1 MWGRIIWYMTKL
13 CYLLMNRFSHNLSP
27 VKWSS
32 SSFTSRPLK
41 WIWRTHT
48 KMPKYRESTISNIHS
63 NSPLDPLISILAIL
77 ILDSIYFS
85 WYSWTES
92 GPCYLDPSTGTVNKR
107 SGPRNPHSL
116 EQFPCFSHHGKR
128 SKTTPT
134 PHWCAEINWGNR

>member
-1 MWGRIIWYMTKL
+1 MWSRIIWYMSKFY
-13 CYLLMNRFSHNLSP
+13 YLLMNHFSHNLSP

-48 KMPKYRESTISNIHS
+48 KMPRYRESTISNIHS
-63 NSPLDPLISILAIL
+63 NSPLDLLISILAIL

-92 GPCYLDPSTGTVNKR
+92 GPCYLDPSTGTVNQQAYTHW
-107 SGPRNPHSL
+107 SS
-116 EQFPCFSHHGKR
+116 FPASPTKER
-128 SKTTPT
+128 EVKTTPT
-134 PHWCAEINWGNR
+134 PHWCAERINWGNR